1 MNAETRAF
9 VRIRAG
15 DRCEYC
21 LLRQE
26 HAEFLHHIEH
36 IIAKQHGGDD
46 TADNLAL
53 SCARCNA
60 FKGPNLSGIDPD
72 SGQLV
77 PLFNP
82 RRDEWPEH
90 FEFRTYWIAGLTPIG
105 RATVYVLGMNET
117 RRLEIRALLL
127 AEGEL
132 P

>member
-1 MNAETRAF
+1 MDAATRAA
-9 VRIRAG
+9 VRVRAG

-21 LLRQE
+21 LLREE
-26 HAEFLHHIEH
+26 HVEFSHHIEH
-36 IIAKQHGGDD
+36 IVAKQHGGSDSPE
-46 TADNLAL
+46 NLAL

-72 SGQLV
+72 TGELV

-82 RRDEWPEH
+82 RRDEWEDH
-90 FEFRTYWIAGLTPIG
+90 FAFRGVWIDGLTPVG
-105 RATVYVLGMNET
+105 RTTVYVLAMNET